1 MIDYEEKMRQLE
13 AKWTPDEK
21 AQYEAAGAEAE
32 LGLRMA
38 EMVWQARTDAG
49 LTQAQLASR
58 MGVSQS
64 HISAL
69 EGGGTVPTLAT
80 LARIAAAVGRRVDVE
95 LVPVPFQRT
104 HQLVDSYAPSERLRE
119 DIAEACA
126 DEANGDYDDI
136 AAADIRG
143 WLAARPKATA

>member
-1 MIDYEEKMRQLE
+1 MIEYGDAMRQIQDS
-13 AKWTPDEK
+13 WTPEQK

-38 EMVWQARTDAG
+38 EMVYQARTEAG
-49 LTQAQLASR
+49 LTQAQLAAR

-80 LARIAAAVGRRVDVE
+80 LTRIASAVGRRVDVE
-95 LVPVPFQRT
+95 LIPV
-104 HQLVDSYAPSERLRE
+104 
-119 DIAEACA
+119 
-126 DEANGDYDDI
+126 
-136 AAADIRG
+136 
-143 WLAARPKATA
+143 